1 MSRTIVGAA
10 GVSLW
15 VSLCPFASAAV
26 LAVPSQYRS
35 IQAAINASVAGDTI
49 EVGPGIYSE
58 SLNFGGRAITVRSTA
73 GASTTIVDPVNGR
86 CFTANGFETAAARLE
101 GFTLRGGGAD
111 NGGGV
116 YVESSSP
123 TIVNCVITGNAS
135 TGYSGGGV
143 YVASGSS
150 RFVGCTVSLNTCSL
164 YGGGIHVAGGAPVFE
179 NCNVFGNT
187 VTGNGFSAGY
197 GGGLYMANGA
207 SVTLLGGSMSGNTAN
222 GGGGGVLMG
231 SSGTLTASGW
241 QVTGNS
247 STGQG
252 SQGGGIYA
260 GSGTVQLTGCTV
272 ASNTAVGSGGGIS
285 SNSAVSLS
293 DCTVDFNSSSEGV
306 GAWLKSGPT
315 CWVQGTRIRNNSG
328 ASVGGI
334 MNNSGNL
341 SVSTSQFCG
350 NATNLSGPWTNGGGN
365 QFSDQCAPYCPGDA
379 DGDSQVNA
387 EDITR
392 ILSDWG
398 ICGSSCGSDFNTDG
412 IVNGADLTY
421 VLSQWGPC
429 PGW

>member
-101 GFTLRGGGAD
+101 GFTLRGGNAD
-111 NGGGV
+111 RGGGV
-116 YVESSSP
+116 FIDSSSP
-123 TIVNCVITGNAS
+123 TIASCVITGNSAYD
-135 TGYSGGGV
+135 TYSGGGIH
-143 YVASGSS
+143 VASGSP
-150 RFVGCTVSLNTCSL
+150 RFTGCTVSLNTGSR
-164 YGGGIHVAGGAPVFE
+164 YGGGVYAGSGSPHFE
-179 NCNVFGNT
+179 NCQI
-187 VTGNGFSAGY
+187 
-197 GGGLYMANGA
+197 
-207 SVTLLGGSMSGNTAN
+207 SGNTTVYSDGA
-222 GGGGGVLMG
+222 GGGVFVTGGTSVSFVGG
-231 SSGTLTASGW
+231 SVASNSTYARGGGVSIESGTLTGSNW
-241 QVTGNS
+241 LVTGNS
-247 STGQG
+247 VTSPSG
-252 SQGGGIYA
+252 SGGGVWA
-260 GSGTVQLTGCTV
+260 GGGTVQLTGCTIS
-272 ASNTAVGSGGGIS
+272 SNTTAGSGGGIW
-285 SNSAVSLS
+285 SNTSVSLN
-293 DCTVDFNSSSEGV
+293 DCTLDFNSSSA
-306 GAWLKSGPT
+306 GAGGWLKSGPT
-315 CWVQGTRIRNNSG
+315 CWVQGTRFRNNSG
-328 ASVGGI
+328 ATVGGLL
-334 MNNSGNL
+334 NNDGNL
-341 SVSTSQFCG
+341 SISTSVFCG
-350 NATNLSGPWTNGGGN
+350 NVTNISGPWTNGGGN